1 MSKKGKPE
9 NYGYRVLP
17 YGKVELNFDPK
28 TSFFGNELSL
38 REWPNGLSR
47 SENSTAGYIDGLT
60 AACLLMDNEVFQKVG
75 GFDKRFFAYLEDVDL
90 FLTLKSRGYHFAV
103 APNLSVVHNHLTT
116 SSQMPKGFKEWH
128 DFKNW
133 LKLFQKHQSFF
144 KVNLMFIMERLRNL
158 SSFYKHRW
166 IAGELM

>member
-75 GFDKRFFAYLEDVDL
+75 GFDEQFFAYLEDVDL

-133 LKLFQKHQSFF
+133 QILSNKHKDVIRFCFQY
-144 KVNLMFIMERLRNL
+144 IIERLKNFKGYIKRL
-158 SSFYKHRW
+158 
-166 IAGELM
+166 L